1 MNIIPVILSGGSGNR
16 LWPLSRTQFPKQ
28 YLSLVGKNSMLQETI
43 LRLNG
48 IENLSQP
55 IIVCNV
61 DHRFIVAEQLKQI
74 DVADATII
82 LEPIARNTAPAII
95 ASAIQS
101 LQMKNSTDD
110 ILLILSADH
119 FIQDIKAFYLSISVA
134 LIHAGKGKIVTFG
147 IVPTHANTGYGYI
160 QAETT
165 SDEYNSTA
173 MNVKCFKEKPDKELA
188 DVYLLENDK
197 SRDNNLTPSWYWNS
211 GMFVC
216 QAKTLIDESSI
227 HSSEILSKVRSS
239 VKNAIY
245 DFDFIRLEEKTFAS
259 SPNMSIDYA
268 LMEKSKNVIVVPI
281 DAKWTDVGSWSTLYD
296 IGKKDNSN
304 NLIKGDVVSLETTNS
319 YINASHHLVA
329 TIGIDNLIVVGT
341 SDAILIASRDK
352 SQEVKK
358 IVEKLQLMD
367 RDEAHSNRKVYRPWG
382 FYDSIDCG
390 DNFQVKRIQVNPGF
404 KLSLQKHQHRAEH
417 WIITSGE
424 ATVTCGENTFKLKE
438 NQSTF
443 IPKGE
448 IHRLENQEEKILEII
463 EIQTGDYLGE
473 DDIIRLEDDYQRS

>member
-119 FIQDIKAFYLSISVA
+119 FIQDTKAFYQSMSVA

-197 SRDNNLTPSWYWNS
+197 SRDNNLALSWYWNS

-216 QAKTLIDESSI
+216 QTKTLIDESSI

-239 VKNAIY
+239 VENAIY
-245 DFDFIRLEEKTFAS
+245 DLDFIRLEEKTFAS

-268 LMEKSKNVIVVPI
+268 LMEKSKNVIVVPM

-296 IGKKDNSN
+296 IGKKDSSN

-390 DNFQVKRIQVNPGF
+390 DNFQVKRIQVNPGS

>member
-119 FIQDIKAFYLSISVA
+119 FIQDTKAFYQSMSVA

-382 FYDSIDCG
+382 FYDSIYCG
-390 DNFQVKRIQVNPGF
+390 DNFQVKRIQVNPGS

-463 EIQTGDYLGE
+463 EIQTGDYVSTQKL
-473 DDIIRLEDDYQRS
+473 LLVK

>member
-1 MNIIPVILSGGSGNR
+1 MKIIPVILSGGSGNR
-16 LWPLSRTQFPKQ
+16 LWPLSRMQFPKQ
-28 YLSLVGKNSMLQETI
+28 YLPLVGKNSMLQETM

-48 IENLSQP
+48 IENLSKP

-101 LQMKNSTDD
+101 LQMKNSADD

-119 FIQDIKAFYLSISVA
+119 FIQDTKAFYQSMSIA
-134 LIHAGKGKIVTFG
+134 LIHAEKGKIVTFG

-165 SDEYNSTA
+165 SDEYNSTVL
-173 MNVKCFKEKPDKELA
+173 NVKCFKEKPDKKLA
-188 DVYLLENDK
+188 EVYLLENDK
-197 SRDNNLTPSWYWNS
+197 SRDNNLTLSWYWNS

-239 VKNAIY
+239 VEKAIY
-245 DFDFIRLEEKTFAS
+245 DLDFIRLEEKTFAS
-259 SPNMSIDYA
+259 SPSMSIDYA
-268 LMEKSKNVIVVPI
+268 LMEKSKNVIVVPM
-281 DAKWTDVGSWSTLYD
+281 DAKWIDVGSWSNLYD
-296 IGKKDNSN
+296 IGKKDSSN
-304 NLIKGDVVSLETTNS
+304 NFIKGDVVSLETTNS

-329 TIGIDNLIVVGT
+329 TIGIDNLIVVST

-352 SQEVKK
+352 SHEVKN
-358 IVEKLQLMD
+358 IVEKLQLRN

-382 FYDSIDCG
+382 WYDSIEIG
-390 DNFQVKRIQVNPGF
+390 KFFQVKRLHVNPGA
-404 KLSLQKHQHRAEH
+404 KLSLQMHKKRAEH
-417 WIITSGE
+417 WVVVNGI
-424 ATVTCGENTFKLKE
+424 ATVTIGDEVSILKE
-438 NQSTF
+438 GESTY
-443 IPKGE
+443 IDIGVV
-448 IHRLENQEEKILEII
+448 HSLENRTNKMLEII
-463 EIQTGDYLGE
+463 EVQNGVYLGE
-473 DDIIRLEDDYQRS
+473 DDIVRFDDEYGRD

>member
-119 FIQDIKAFYLSISVA
+119 FIQDTKAFYQSMSVA

-197 SRDNNLTPSWYWNS
+197 SRDDNLTPSWYWNS

-216 QAKTLIDESSI
+216 QAKTLIDDSSI

-390 DNFQVKRIQVNPGF
+390 DNFQVKRIQVNPGS

-448 IHRLENQEEKILEII
+448 IHRLENQGEAVLEII
-463 EIQTGDYLGE
+463 EIQTGHYLGE
-473 DDIIRLEDDYQRS
+473 DDIIRLEDDYQRN